1 MKQDIGYYQEFG
13 DSMMLNSRNVWSDHR
28 LTADKRLRY
37 ASAKL
42 PSATSFI
49 YKTLCASLTKAE
61 WYKLPVVCDGLVE
74 KMIDE

>member
-37 ASAKL
+37 ASA
-42 PSATSFI
+42 TSFI
-49 YKTLCASLTKAE
+49 RKTLYASRSETILLR
-61 WYKLPVVCDGLVE
+61 LPAIRDGLEVE
-74 KMIDE
+74 NLNNLC